1 MVSTA
6 KSPKLIMTNTETDI
20 LISAKAFAQEHFSKH
35 ISPKYAYHNWEHA
48 CDVVASAK
56 ELAQGYEL
64 SREDWEILMLAAWFH
79 DLGYDQGRIGH
90 EERSCA
96 YARDFL
102 EKNGYPAENAARVMA
117 CIEATK
123 MPHEPQTL
131 LAELL
136 CDADLS
142 HLGNKTYWDRCSRVR
157 LELAQTQNWVMSD
170 QDWAD
175 FELAFITN
183 HDYHTEMGKAL
194 YQKRKEKHIR
204 QLKKYKLRLNPEMA
218 DLIEE
223 LDKQERKKKRKK
235 KKKKKNK
242 INLTDSNLELK
253 QLNLGRGVETMY
265 RTTYRTHINLSSI
278 ADNKANIMLTVN
290 AIVISI
296 TTAQLVPNFGDNPR
310 LILPTVTLLVV
321 CLATLVFAILAT
333 RPKVTKGEF
342 NRDDIKKKRSNLLFF
357 GNFYNMDIEDFHW
370 GMMEMIKDSDFLYS
384 SMTRDLYYLG
394 IVLAKKY
401 RYLRIGYNIF
411 MYGLILAVVIFA
423 ISFIGAG
430 EAG

>member
-1 MVSTA
+1 
-6 KSPKLIMTNTETDI
+6 MTNTETDI
-20 LISAKAFAQEHFSKH
+20 LIAARSYAQEHFEKH
-35 ISPKYAYHNWEHA
+35 ISTKYAYHNWDHA
-48 CDVVASAK
+48 CDVVAAAK
-56 ELAQGYEL
+56 ELAKEYNL
-64 SREDWEILMLAAWFH
+64 SQKDWEILMLAAWFH
-79 DLGYDQGRIGH
+79 DLGYDRGRIGH
-90 EERSCA
+90 EERSCV
-96 YARDFL
+96 YARQFL
-102 EKNGYPAENAARVMA
+102 DANGYPPEDTERVLG
-117 CIEATK
+117 CIQATK
-123 MPHEPQTL
+123 MPHDPENL
-131 LAELL
+131 LQELL

-142 HLGNKTYWDRCSRVR
+142 HLGSKTYWDRCGRVR
-157 LELAQTQNWVMSD
+157 LELAQTQNWIMSD

-175 FELAFITN
+175 FEMAFIMN
-183 HDYHTEMGKAL
+183 HDYHTDIGRAL

-204 QLKKYKLRLNPEMA
+204 QLKKYKLRLNPDMA

-223 LDKQERKKKRKK
+223 LDKDERRKSKK
-235 KKKKKNK
+235 KKKKKN
-242 INLTDSNLELK
+242 INLEDSNLELK

-296 TTAQLVPNFGDNPR
+296 TTAQLVPSFGDNPR

-342 NRDDIKKKRSNLLFF
+342 NRSDIENKRSNLLFF

-394 IVLAKKY
+394 VVLAKKY

-411 MYGLILAVVIFA
+411 MYGLILAVMIFA
-423 ISFIGAG
+423 VSFIKYG
-430 EAG
+430 